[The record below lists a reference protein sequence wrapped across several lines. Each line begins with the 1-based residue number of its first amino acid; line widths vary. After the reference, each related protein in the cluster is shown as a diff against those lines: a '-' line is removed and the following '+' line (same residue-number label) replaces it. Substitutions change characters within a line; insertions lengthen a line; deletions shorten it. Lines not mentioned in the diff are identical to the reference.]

1 METTAEYYP
10 LEQPDELTLRQK
22 EDAMG
27 AYLMMFAAIGAGLPL
42 PNINLAAAI
51 IYYYIN
57 KSSSRFVRFHSFQA
71 LIATIPTTLINAGA
85 MFWTLHIIFGDWHV
99 NSNFKGYIIAAVIA
113 NLAYFVIGIIAAM
126 KARKGI
132 YYYYM
137 FFGKI
142 AYQKVFSIKSG
153 DDKKEVPVNLPPNL

>member
-1 METTAEYYP
+1 MESTIEYYP
-10 LEQPDELTLRQK
+10 LEQPDELTIRQK

-27 AYLMMFAAIGAGLPL
+27 AYLMMFAALGAGLPL
-42 PNINLAAAI
+42 PIINLIAAI

-57 KSSSRFVRFHSFQA
+57 KTSSRFVKFHSYQA
-71 LIATIPTTLINAGA
+71 LIATIPTTFINAGA
-85 MFWTLHIIFGDWHV
+85 MFWALHIFFWGWHV
-99 NSNFKGYIIAAVIA
+99 TPNFKGYIIAVVIA

-132 YYYYM
+132 YYYYL

-142 AYQKVFSIKSG
+142 AYQKVFAIKPEAQQE
-153 DDKKEVPVNLPPNL
+153 KVPVNLPPTL

>member
-1 METTAEYYP
+1 METTTEYYP
-10 LEQPDELTLRQK
+10 LEQPEELTIRQK

-42 PNINLAAAI
+42 PIINLAAAI

-57 KSSSRFVRFHSFQA
+57 KSSSRFVKFHSYQA

-85 MFWTLHIIFGDWHV
+85 MFWALRIFFTEWHV
-99 NSNFKGYIIAAVIA
+99 TSAFKGYILAAIIA
-113 NLAYFVIGIIAAM
+113 NIAYFIIGIIAAM

-132 YYYYM
+132 YYYYL

-142 AYQKVFSIKSG
+142 AYQKVFAIKPG
-153 DDKKEVPVNLPPNL
+153 DDKIEAPVNLPPNL

>member
-1 METTAEYYP
+1 METTTGYYP
-10 LEQPDELTLRQK
+10 LEQPEELTIRQK

-42 PNINLAAAI
+42 PIINLAAAI

-57 KSSSRFVRFHSFQA
+57 KSSSRFVKFHSYQA

-85 MFWTLHIIFGDWHV
+85 MFWALRIFFTEWHV
-99 NSNFKGYIIAAVIA
+99 TASFKGYILAAILA
-113 NLAYFVIGIIAAM
+113 NLAYFIIGIIAAM

-132 YYYYM
+132 YYYYL

-142 AYQKVFSIKSG
+142 AYQKVFAVKPG
-153 DDKKEVPVNLPPNL
+153 DDKIESPVNVPPNL